1 MMNEDDEKK
10 MRWNLKCKTA
20 IKWDKSSCDLI
31 SSWSQI
37 QLYEKCF
44 VIYHKAV
51 QVKTMHQSRLHRSN
65 QMSKWITCAVN
76 AASQSSIS
84 TKDEFQ
90 IKWSK
95 SSDSN
100 DEDESWQDID
110 WSNDKD
116 NVIVNFFYFI

>member
-1 MMNEDDEKK
+1 
-10 MRWNLKCKTA
+10 
-20 IKWDKSSCDLI
+20 
-31 SSWSQI
+31 
-37 QLYEKCF
+37 
-44 VIYHKAV
+44 
-51 QVKTMHQSRLHRSN
+51 
-65 QMSKWITCAVN
+65 MSKWITCAVN